1 MGDKQQ
7 HTSDRPQYPSE
18 PFNINSNQING
29 DRIQPR
35 KSSLTFSPA
44 TMSGLKSIGE
54 QQQKQQSTPPLL
66 QQMPYRRPTND
77 KSSSPLGSPKQL
89 RPMDYSNGNNSRSQG
104 GNTNPSLLP
113 LSNTSDL
120 NQMPSGYRQIRPTPV
135 IPLPSPPSTSSQIR
149 GSGSSQRPATPPN
162 AASRSQSHYPSSP
175 SISSPLLSESFA
187 DQPNSKYS
195 ITVESTTTMSNLS
208 ALSQNDLLAEA
219 RRLTTE
225 LNAKDRLLHDLKVKQ
240 NWLASEVVVLKSSG
254 ATEGLGIDHSQVF
267 DAVLKHN
274 DKTQMDPFKMKLIQ
288 SLMHFRAELKKAK
301 DAIAWQETTLMDL
314 GKKHTLTEDEAAYLR
329 SLVDARRKTPG
340 GSTSEMESRRVAELE
355 NSLRETSS
363 DLTKVQA
370 KVRQWAKASKHNQ
383 EGRILAEA
391 CQKTTMQELAQVRIQ
406 LEKSKESE
414 AILRKRLEDTRKT
427 QSQHADLMPRVMEQ
441 EKSLDAKEAQ
451 IGNLQ
456 VSLTAAQ
463 NRISDFEQTMQDAY
477 VTVDALEQ
485 ETTTLQD
492 QLNEKSRQIQSYEE
506 RIDQLDKETKTLL
519 QKNGSSQ
526 AELISLKKTNTQ
538 LQTTLTA
545 AVAKAK
551 TIEIELTRTKEQLEN
566 AVISKSTDNEPSRT
580 KSSPDN
586 AGDADSDADT
596 EADTSMGT
604 TLTPSER
611 SLPTSSRNGNPASS
625 SPHALIMAS
634 ERKLNRDSKEFHIK
648 VGDLQMENASLVSSN
663 AKLQQELISANE
675 ALSNLTEAHQM
686 LQINHQ
692 ELQWNHEEACER
704 FQLYKER
711 SKNPNSADEKDT
723 TEETTQLK
731 ANIKDLEKELSLSK
745 SALEV
750 AEKKM
755 LELEHSVE
763 TLTVTQKSM
772 AVPSATTDAS
782 VERNLVPTDST
793 DANTQVSTLPVES
806 KTENTK
812 LSKQHAVEMTKAQ
825 FRIDELEKHIA
836 DAKKWNEQDAL
847 RWKEDVFRLEDL
859 NDQNLERLDTLEEE
873 LFQKSQLVLKLEE
886 KLDLASIEL
895 DRLNSEMANV
905 ERGAKTSENT
915 TDDHVS
921 ESDSLKAEIET
932 LRNEIDSLQ
941 SQLDENRMTSIS
953 YIEQLSTKD
962 AQFSEIESMLQESE
976 AQLDQSLANL
986 KVRET
991 ELAQLQQQLDEVTRA
1006 HDSEYAHIKGQHL
1019 EATRQSEILSEKVA
1033 THTKHSESLQQ
1044 SLDQG
1049 QVYIT
1054 ELETKLQSEINSVE
1068 QLRSQ
1073 ITALQQKAE
1082 AASTNVSRSLDDASS
1097 SAKTSTLD
1105 AGNTVSSTEIAE
1117 KERQISELTSRIT
1130 QLEKRI
1136 RELSGDLAEVT
1147 AANHTAFAD
1156 IDALKAKLAQAQ
1168 TERDAL
1174 ENENQEHASHIKSIM
1189 MDANAREQHIRHLT
1203 GQLEENTKSVGEL
1216 DELHGQ
1222 IKSRDEQITVFQQDI
1237 AEHKMTLSDLTS
1249 QLKDRDEQITVLNQS
1264 ILEHETSLKHLTSQI
1279 QERDTQVEAL
1289 NAAHKE
1295 RAILPVAVETPE
1307 PDPAVALHLS
1317 TIDELKSQLDTKDQH
1332 ISHASK
1338 QLEDLAL
1345 AKAEVEAGA
1354 AAYATRVQELETK
1367 LATVHD
1373 EKAAQETTTRSVAL
1387 PTDPNLTQLVDD
1399 LKAELEDRDNTIELL
1414 EQSLQQ
1420 IQTKEEELLSQL
1432 QQNMNAANPDEAIQ
1446 AELQQ
1451 VRQQLDLINSELTDK
1466 ENAIVTLKQD
1476 LDMQSSIN
1484 GDNVKMIETY
1494 EIEILSLRSAVN
1506 AHGPKDGKESEVET
1520 LHAEL
1525 AKSYEKIAAL
1535 QSSIADSE
1543 EDIKKLQAMVSQAQ
1557 MRIEEL
1563 ENDNTQYLTKISKLG
1578 ERLAQ
1583 ADAQRRQTLDPTAQ
1597 QATAAI
1603 LKASQQQADD
1613 FTATIEE
1620 LNVEVKNAYGKVA
1633 ALLTEKSRMADQIED
1648 LEEEKHGLQRKYQQM
1663 ATQLE
1668 ELKQGK

>member
-77 KSSSPLGSPKQL
+77 KSS
-89 RPMDYSNGNNSRSQG
+89 Y
-104 GNTNPSLLP
+104 
-113 LSNTSDL
+113 L

-451 IGNLQ
+451 IGNL
-456 VSLTAAQ
+456 
-463 NRISDFEQTMQDAY
+463 QDAY